1 MLLTTLFL
9 FLSNPRTI
17 IFIIFILV
25 LFFGAKRI
33 PELFRGV
40 GQGVREF
47 KDASNPEPQ
56 QPSNPN
62 YNQQP
67 GYNQQQGYPQQNG
80 HPQQPQQYSQNGYP
94 QQQQPTGYNPNGNP
108 QQYGQ
113 APQAPYNP
121 NNTPAS

>member
-33 PELFRGV
+33 PELFKGV

-47 KDASNPEPQ
+47 KDASNPE
-56 QPSNPN
+56 QPINPN

-67 GYNQQQGYPQQNG
+67 GQNPNGYPQQPGQHSNG
-80 HPQQPQQYSQNGYP
+80 YAQQPPAYNQNGYAQQPQQYAP
-94 QQQQPTGYNPNGNP
+94 PAP
-108 QQYGQ
+108 GQ

-121 NNTPAS
+121 TNTPAS

>member
-1 MLLTTLFL
+1 MLLSMLFL

-33 PELFRGV
+33 PELFKGV

-47 KDASNPEPQ
+47 KDATNGDPQ
-56 QPSNPN
+56 PPMSQPYN
-62 YNQQP
+62 NQQP
-67 GYNQQQGYPQQNG
+67 GYNQNGYPQQPQQYNPNG
-80 HPQQPQQYSQNGYP
+80 YPQQPQQYSQG
-94 QQQQPTGYNPNGNP
+94 GSP
-108 QQYGQ
+108 QQYGQPTTGQ